1 VLRQDRSLSSGAD
14 DRDAHH
20 PLGIGEIL
28 DTGIKIYRAN
38 AATLIKLVIVV
49 VAPVAAVGE
58 LITASADSRS
68 SISFDRAPERMNGLR
83 GAGRGASRSRS
94 SRARSAN
101 VLRLVDFLST
111 MYLTGIVPIFVTRR
125 TSASGTSSAGRWSCE
140 PFAAAKPSRRSSRRR
155 RSRRPPA

>member
-38 AATLIKLVIVV
+38 AATLIKLVLVV
-49 VAPVAAVGE
+49 VAPVAAVGD

-83 GAGRGASRSRS
+83 VVQAGG
-94 SRARSAN
+94 RA
-101 VLRLVDFLST
+101 
-111 MYLTGIVPIFVTRR
+111 GHVPP
-125 TSASGTSSAGRWSCE
+125 E
-140 PFAAAKPSRRSSRRR
+140 PDPQTCCVSWTSSRRCT
-155 RSRRPPA
+155 